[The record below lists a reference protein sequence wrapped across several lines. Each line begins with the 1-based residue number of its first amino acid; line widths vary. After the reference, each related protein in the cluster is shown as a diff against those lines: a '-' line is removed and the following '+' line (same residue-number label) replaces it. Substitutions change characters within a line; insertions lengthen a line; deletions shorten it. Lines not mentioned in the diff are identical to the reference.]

1 MKVSR
6 IALMVINVIFL
17 LIAVI
22 GIGLTLNGNVHSNQ
36 VQVSIGII
44 LMMVSLI
51 TLIQFLVFVVMFGQ
65 KEWKYVKKN
74 NWFRKETA

>member
-1 MKVSR
+1 MKASKV
-6 IALMVINVIFL
+6 ALMVINVIFL

-22 GIGLTLNGNVHSNQ
+22 GIGLILSGNVHSNQ

-44 LMMVSLI
+44 LMTVSLI

-65 KEWKYVKKN
+65 KE
-74 NWFRKETA
+74 

>member
-6 IALMVINVIFL
+6 IV
-17 LIAVI
+17 
-22 GIGLTLNGNVHSNQ
+22 
-36 VQVSIGII
+36 

-65 KEWKYVKKN
+65 KEQKYVKKN

>member
-6 IALMVINVIFL
+6 IALIVTNVIFL

-22 GIGLTLNGNVHSNQ
+22 GIGLILDGNVHSNQ
-36 VQVSIGII
+36 VQLSVGIV

-51 TLIQFLVFVVMFGQ
+51 ALIQFLVFVAMFGQ
-65 KEWKYVKKN
+65 KEQKYVKKN
-74 NWFRKETA
+74 N

>member
-6 IALMVINVIFL
+6 IALMVTNVIFL

-22 GIGLTLNGNVHSNQ
+22 GIGLILDGNVHSNQ
-36 VQVSIGII
+36 VQVSVGIV

-51 TLIQFLVFVVMFGQ
+51 ALIQFLVFVTMFGQ
-65 KEWKYVKKN
+65 KEQKYVKKN
-74 NWFRKETA
+74 NWFRKETS

>member
-1 MKVSR
+1 MKVSKV
-6 IALMVINVIFL
+6 ALMFINVIFL

-22 GIGLTLNGNVHSNQ
+22 GIGLILGGNVHSNQ

-44 LMMVSLI
+44 LITVSLI

-65 KEWKYVKKN
+65 KE
-74 NWFRKETA
+74 